1 MHAEVDTCKKTDSEV
16 TRWTSSSHA
25 ARLALFCRDWCTACF
40 PQSHPVIKPE
50 AWNFRRAKIT
60 ASVFLSSRKRH
71 VITSPIVSKRVRTY
85 VAHARR
91 SPQARRVPLMAR
103 ASGSS
108 FMAQGWI
115 FLAWFRFTEP
125 WSTRD
130 RCQHRAV
137 LSEHAQLRVKALMF
151 V

>member
-1 MHAEVDTCKKTDSEV
+1 MHAEVDTCKKTDDEV
-16 TRWTSSSHA
+16 ARWSSASHA
-25 ARLALFCRDWCTACF
+25 ARLALIFTDWCTACV
-40 PQSHPVIKPE
+40 PQSILLLNLKRENLGEQRSQQVFSYAAGSVI
-50 AWNFRRAKIT
+50 
-60 ASVFLSSRKRH
+60 
-71 VITSPIVSKRVRTY
+71 ITSPIVSKWARTY

-91 SPQARRVPLMAR
+91 SLRAHCMPLVVK

-125 WSTRD
+125 WSARD
-130 RCQHRAV
+130 RCQRGAIR
-137 LSEHAQLRVKALMF
+137 SERVQLRVKALMF